1 MSLLGRREKRENTK
15 LREDKERLIARIDE
29 LKERCADLERN
40 PAVAK
45 RREIDMADRILTLER
60 QVITKDTAIK
70 RLTQQLDDAIGAG
83 RVPEGDLDAAGDREK
98 TRRANAAAAR
108 GEL

>member
-1 MSLLGRREKRENTK
+1 MSLLGRREKRENK
-15 LREDKERLIARIDE
+15 QLREDKERLIARIDE

-70 RLTQQLDDAIGAG
+70 RLSQQLDDAIGN
-83 RVPEGDLDAAGDREK
+83 RSTEGDLDAAGDREK
-98 TRRANAAAAR
+98 TRRAAAAAAR
-108 GEL
+108 GDL